1 MFKRIPIFETVMFI
15 SLILI
20 CGCQNEELLKKT
32 DQQTREIEAL
42 RKKIES
48 KDQQDEDRRI
58 AQIIKQREPVCQFLY
73 EVHRQCYAGG
83 IQKGN
88 LGECVRMG
96 AAIWEMAQ
104 KNFSE
109 PAIGELLGKTCT
121 IACKQG
127 IDGKGLPSYSD
138 FIKELKWCIGR

>member
-1 MFKRIPIFETVMFI
+1 MFKRISIVETVMVI

-20 CGCQNEELLKKT
+20 CGCQNEELIK
-32 DQQTREIEAL
+32 DQTREIREL
-42 RKKIES
+42 RQKIES
-48 KDQQDEDRRI
+48 KEQEDENRRI

-88 LGECVRMG
+88 LGECIRMG

-109 PAIGELLGKTCT
+109 PAIGELLGKTCAV
-121 IACKQG
+121 ACKQS

-138 FIKELKWCIGR
+138 FTKELKWCIGR